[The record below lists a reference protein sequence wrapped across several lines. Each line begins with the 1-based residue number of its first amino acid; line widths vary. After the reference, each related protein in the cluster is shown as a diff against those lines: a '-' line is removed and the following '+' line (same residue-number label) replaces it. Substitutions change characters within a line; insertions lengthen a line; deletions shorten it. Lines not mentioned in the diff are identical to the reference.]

1 MNSDERKS
9 TALVPIEG
17 DRLPVPQ
24 PPVRESYWA
33 GVSARYAMISRALIV
48 ILLLFAV
55 LFLLV
60 FSRVFTYDSLFSFVK
75 DMQTVSSFVPSGYD
89 TIYAMYEGGEN
100 VAAFYR
106 GSVAFVGRG
115 GIEIYAPDGT
125 RLLDVTREFSNPR
138 VSASEKYLLAF
149 DHGGKAFSVT
159 NSYGELLR
167 GESEF
172 PILGATVSNDGYF
185 ALITTAK
192 ETISRVV
199 LYDNNFHLIRSID
212 RNSATVGAAFFAD
225 GSLAIFGA
233 TAAEGSVF
241 ATVNVYDEKLENV
254 AYSASFA
261 NEVPLAV
268 DVSEA
273 DTLFLL
279 TDKALRACDSDCTV
293 ESKVDLTGA
302 VKELSV
308 GASGAVLVQEIDP
321 VTATNSIVACEAD
334 GSIVYEGTYKGDV
347 YAAASGNNEVFL
359 LCVGSVMRISTKD
372 GAVQTMPVETGATS
386 ILAVGARQLRVVYG
400 AKAVFVEFEN
410 S

>member
-1 MNSDERKS
+1 MNPDEKKS

-17 DRLPVPQ
+17 SRLPVPQ

-89 TIYAMYEGGEN
+89 TIYAMYEGES
-100 VAAFYR
+100 VSTFYR
-106 GSVAFVGRG
+106 GSVAFVGKG
-115 GIEIYAPDGT
+115 GVEIYAPDGT

-138 VSASEKYLLAF
+138 VVASEKYLLAF

-199 LYDNNFHLIRSID
+199 LYDNNFHLIRGID

-261 NEVPLAV
+261 NEMPLSVA
-268 DVSEA
+268 VSEA

-279 TDKALRACDSDCTV
+279 TNKALRACDSDCDV
-293 ESKVDLTGA
+293 ESKVELTGT
-302 VKELSV
+302 VKELYL
-308 GASGAVLVQEIDP
+308 GANGAVLVQETDA
-321 VTATNSIVACEAD
+321 VTATNGIVVWDPD

-347 YAAASGNNEVFL
+347 YGAAVGKDEAFL
-359 LCVGSVMRISTKD
+359 LCAGSVMRISTKD
-372 GAVQTMPVETGATS
+372 GAVQTLPVETGATS
-386 ILAVGARQLRVVYG
+386 ILAVGAGQLRVVYV